1 MACSL
6 PSRRLLGALALLP
19 AATLGACGGQ
29 TLGSQSNPP
38 ALAATAS
45 KAAAPSPSPS
55 TPAAAPAVPTAPV
68 QQALYSPAA
77 SGAPGTLTSLAPLV
91 EAVKGAVVN
100 VEVRARPR
108 RVANMQGLPPGM
120 AERFGMPPGLGF
132 EGRTPP
138 RQGAGS
144 GFIIDPAGT
153 VLTNNHVV
161 QDADLV
167 RVKLDDGRAFDAEVL
182 GRDPLTDVALLKL
195 KDAPGNLPSV
205 PLGDSDALRVGDA
218 VMAIG
223 NPFGLASSVSAGI
236 LSARARDINAG
247 PYDDFLQ
254 TDAAINPGNSG
265 GPLFN
270 MKGEVVG
277 MNTAI
282 IGGATGI
289 GFAVPSNLIRN
300 LLPQLQDTGV
310 VRRGW
315 LGLSIQ
321 DLTPD
326 LARALGVEVTRGA
339 VVAGVSSGGPGAR
352 AGLREEDIITAVDG
366 KPVDSA
372 GALTRAVGQLRPDS
386 RVKVDLLRG
395 GRAQTLEVTLGTRPA
410 MEGEEEVAPRN
421 APAASAPRRIGVQL
435 ANTPDG
441 VRVMAVEPGS
451 PAERGGVVPGM
462 VLLQVGDQKVSSS
475 EDVSRAVSAAK
486 PGAALLLRVRAP
498 NSDVTL
504 LRAVEVPER

>member
-1 MACSL
+1 MTCSL
-6 PSRRLLGALALLP
+6 PSRRFLSALALLP

-29 TLGSQSNPP
+29 ALSSQSATPPP
-38 ALAATAS
+38 ALSAPAPVE
-45 KAAAPSPSPS
+45 KAAAPV
-55 TPAAAPAVPTAPV
+55 APTVPV

-91 EAVKGAVVN
+91 DSVKGAVVN
-100 VEVRARPR
+100 VEVTARPR
-108 RVANMQGLPPGM
+108 RVSGMRGLPPGI
-120 AERFGMPPGLGF
+120 AERFGMPPGMGGF
-132 EGRTPP
+132 EGQSPA

-144 GFIIDPAGT
+144 GFIVDPAGT

-161 QDADLV
+161 QDADVV

-182 GRDPLTDVALLKL
+182 GRDPLTDVALLKM
-195 KDAPGNLPSV
+195 KGAPGNLPSV

-236 LSARARDINAG
+236 LSARARDIHAG
-247 PYDDFLQ
+247 PYDEFLQ

-300 LLPQLQDTGV
+300 LLSQLQETGV

-315 LGLSIQ
+315 LGLSVQ
-321 DLTPD
+321 DLTPEI
-326 LARALGVEVTRGA
+326 ARALGVQAAKGA
-339 VVAGVSSGGPGAR
+339 VVAGLSPNGPAAR
-352 AGLREEDIITAVDG
+352 GGLREEDIITSVEG
-366 KPVDSA
+366 KAVDSA
-372 GALTRAVGQLRPDS
+372 GTLTRTVALLKPDS
-386 RVKVDLLRG
+386 KVKVEVLRG
-395 GRAQTLEVTLGTRPA
+395 GKPQALDVTLGTRPA

-421 APAASAPRRIGVQL
+421 APATSSRRIGVQL
-435 ANTPDG
+435 SATQDG
-441 VRVMAVEPGS
+441 VQVMGVEPGS
-451 PAERGGVVPGM
+451 PAERAGLVPGM
-462 VLLQVGDQKVSSS
+462 VLVQMGNQKISSP
-475 EDVSRAVSAAK
+475 EDVSRALNAAK
-486 PGAALLLRVRAP
+486 PGDALLLRVRAP
-498 NSDVTL
+498 NSDTTL

>member
-1 MACSL
+1 MPCSL
-6 PSRRLLGALALLP
+6 PSRRFLSALALLP

-29 TLGSQSNPP
+29 ALGSQTSAAPTAALSTP
-38 ALAATAS
+38 APA
-45 KAAAPSPSPS
+45 KAAAPS
-55 TPAAAPAVPTAPV
+55 TPAAPV

-91 EAVKGAVVN
+91 DAVKGAVVN
-100 VEVRARPR
+100 VEVRSRPR
-108 RVANMQGLPPGM
+108 PVSSMRRLPPG
-120 AERFGMPPGLGF
+120 FGF
-132 EGRTPP
+132 EGQTPS

-182 GRDPLTDVALLKL
+182 GRDPLTDVALLKM
-195 KDAPGNLPSV
+195 KNAPGNLPSV

-236 LSARARDINAG
+236 LSARARDIHAG

-300 LLPQLQDTGV
+300 LLSQLQETGV

-315 LGLSIQ
+315 LGLAIQ

-326 LARALGVEVTRGA
+326 IARALGVEVTKGA
-339 VVAGVSSGGPGAR
+339 VVAGVNSGGPGAR
-352 AGLREEDIITAVDG
+352 AGLREEDVITSVDG

-386 RVKVDLLRG
+386 RVKVELVRG
-395 GRAQTLEVTLGTRPA
+395 GKAQTVEVTLGTRPA

-421 APAASAPRRIGVQL
+421 GPTATAPRRIGVQL
-435 ANTPDG
+435 ANTQDG

-451 PAERGGVVPGM
+451 PAERAGLVPGM
-462 VLLQVGDQKVSSS
+462 VLVQVGDQKISSP
-475 EDVSRAVSAAK
+475 EDVSKALNAAK

-498 NSDVTL
+498 NSDTTL

>member
-6 PSRRLLGALALLP
+6 PSRRFLSALALLP

-29 TLGSQSNPP
+29 ALGSQSSANTP
-38 ALAATAS
+38 AVTAPAPLE
-45 KAAAPSPSPS
+45 KAAAP
-55 TPAAAPAVPTAPV
+55 TPTASPNVPV

-91 EAVKGAVVN
+91 DAVKGAVVN
-100 VEVRARPR
+100 VEVTARPR
-108 RVANMQGLPPGM
+108 PVSGMRGLPPGL
-120 AERFGMPPGLGF
+120 AERFGMPPGMGF
-132 EGRTPP
+132 QGQTPP

-144 GFIIDPAGT
+144 GFIIDKAGT

-161 QDADLV
+161 QDADVV

-182 GRDPLTDVALLKL
+182 GRDPLTDVALLKM
-195 KDAPGNLPSV
+195 KGAPGNLPAV

-236 LSARARDINAG
+236 LSARARDIHAG
-247 PYDDFLQ
+247 PYDEFLQ

-270 MKGEVVG
+270 MQGEVVG

-300 LLPQLQDTGV
+300 LLSQLQETGV

-315 LGLSIQ
+315 LGLSVQ
-321 DLTPD
+321 DLTPEI
-326 LARALGVEVTRGA
+326 ARALGVEATKGA
-339 VVAGVSSGGPGAR
+339 VVAGLNRGGPGAR
-352 AGLREEDIITAVDG
+352 AGLREEDIITAVEG

-372 GALTRAVGQLRPDS
+372 GALTRAVALLKPDS
-386 RVKVDLLRG
+386 RVKVELLRG
-395 GRAQTLEVTLGTRPA
+395 GKPQSLEVTLGTRPA

-421 APAASAPRRIGVQL
+421 AQATPSRRIGVQL
-435 ANTPDG
+435 STTQNG
-441 VRVMAVEPGS
+441 VQVMAVEPGS
-451 PAERGGVVPGM
+451 PAERAGLVPGM
-462 VLLQVGDQKVSSS
+462 VLVQVGDQKISSP
-475 EDVSRAVSAAK
+475 EDVSQALNAAK
-486 PGAALLLRVRAP
+486 PGAALLLRVRMG
-498 NSDVTL
+498 NSDATL

>member
-1 MACSL
+1 MPCSL
-6 PSRRLLGALALLP
+6 PTRRLLGALALLP
-19 AATLGACGGQ
+19 AATFGAACGQ
-29 TLGSQSNPP
+29 ALG
-38 ALAATAS
+38 TAN
-45 KAAAPSPSPS
+45 AAAPTAALSAKASA
-55 TPAAAPAVPTAPV
+55 TPAASPNVPV

-91 EAVKGAVVN
+91 DAVKGAVVN
-100 VEVRARPR
+100 VEVTARPR
-108 RVANMQGLPPGM
+108 RVSGMQGLPPGM
-120 AERFGMPPGLGF
+120 AERFGLPPGMGGF
-132 EGRTPP
+132 EGQTPA

-144 GFIIDPAGT
+144 GFIIDAGGI

-161 QDADLV
+161 EDADVV

-182 GRDPLTDVALLKL
+182 GRDPLTDIALIKL
-195 KDAPGNLPSV
+195 KGAPGNLPSV

-236 LSARARDINAG
+236 LSARARDIHAG

-300 LLPQLQDTGV
+300 LLSQLQETGA

-315 LGLSIQ
+315 LGLSVQ

-326 LARALGVEVTRGA
+326 IAKALGVQATKGA
-339 VVAGVSSGGPGAR
+339 VVAGVNRGSPGAR
-352 AGLREEDIITAVDG
+352 GGLREEDIITSVEG

-372 GALTRAVGQLRPDS
+372 GALTRAVAQLKPDS
-386 RVKVDLLRG
+386 KVKVELLREG
-395 GRAQTLEVTLGTRPA
+395 KPQTLEVTLGTRPA

-421 APAASAPRRIGVQL
+421 GTASQRQRIGVQL
-435 ANTPDG
+435 RDTENGPQI
-441 VRVMAVEPGS
+441 MAVEPGS
-451 PAERGGVVPGM
+451 PAEKGGLVPGM
-462 VLLQVGDQKVSSS
+462 VLAQVGDQKVSSAAEVVQS
-475 EDVSRAVSAAK
+475 FASAK

-498 NSDVTL
+498 NSDTAL

>member
-6 PSRRLLGALALLP
+6 PSRRFLSALALLP

-29 TLGSQSNPP
+29 ALGSSQP
-38 ALAATAS
+38 APSAMASTANTV
-45 KAAAPSPSPS
+45 KAAAPS
-55 TPAAAPAVPTAPV
+55 TPTASPNV
-68 QQALYSPAA
+68 PAQQALYSPAA
-77 SGAPGTLTSLAPLV
+77 SGTPGTLTSLAPLV
-91 EAVKGAVVN
+91 DAVKGAVVN
-100 VEVRARPR
+100 VEVQARPR
-108 RVANMQGLPPGM
+108 RIAGMRGLPPGM
-120 AERFGMPPGLGF
+120 AERFGMPPGMGF
-132 EGRTPP
+132 EGQTPP

-161 QDADLV
+161 QDADIV

-182 GRDPLTDVALLKL
+182 GRDPLTDVALLKM
-195 KDAPGNLPSV
+195 KNAPGNLPSV

-236 LSARARDINAG
+236 LSARARDIHAG

-300 LLPQLQDTGV
+300 LLPQLQETGV

-321 DLTPD
+321 DLTPEI
-326 LARALGVEVTRGA
+326 ARALGVEVTKGA
-339 VVAGVSSGGPGAR
+339 VVAGINNGGPGAR

-386 RVKVDLLRG
+386 RVKVDLVRG
-395 GRAQTLEVTLGTRPA
+395 GKAQTLDVTLGTRPA

-421 APAASAPRRIGVQL
+421 GPTAAAPRRIGVQL
-435 ANTPDG
+435 ANAQDG

-451 PAERGGVVPGM
+451 PAERGGLVPGM
-462 VLLQVGDQKVSSS
+462 VLVQVGDQKVSSS
-475 EDVSRAVSAAK
+475 EDVAKAVNAAK

-498 NSDVTL
+498 NSDTTV
-504 LRAVEVPER
+504 LRAVEVP

>member
-1 MACSL
+1 MPCSL
-6 PSRRLLGALALLP
+6 PSRRFLGVLALLP

-29 TLGSQSNPP
+29 ALGSSQSP
-38 ALAATAS
+38 APTATLSAPAPA
-45 KAAAPSPSPS
+45 KAADTA
-55 TPAAAPAVPTAPV
+55 PAAAPTAPV

-91 EAVKGAVVN
+91 DAVKGAVVN
-100 VEVRARPR
+100 VEVQARPR
-108 RVANMQGLPPGM
+108 AVAGMRGLPPGL
-120 AERFGMPPGLGF
+120 AERFGMPPGMGGF
-132 EGRTPP
+132 QGQTPP

-144 GFIIDPAGT
+144 GFIIDAAGT

-161 QDADLV
+161 QDADVV

-182 GRDPLTDVALLKL
+182 GRDPLTDVALLKM
-195 KDAPGNLPSV
+195 KNAPANLPSV

-236 LSARARDINAG
+236 LSARARDIHAG
-247 PYDDFLQ
+247 PYDEFLQ

-300 LLPQLQDTGV
+300 LLPQLQDSGV

-326 LARALGVEVTRGA
+326 IARALGVEVMKGA
-339 VVAGVSSGGPGAR
+339 VVAGVSQGGPGAR
-352 AGLREEDIITAVDG
+352 GGLREEDVITSLDG

-386 RVKVDLLRG
+386 RVKVELLRG
-395 GRAQTLEVTLGTRPA
+395 GKPQTLEVTLGTRPA

-421 APAASAPRRIGVQL
+421 SQATPSRRMGVQL
-435 ANTPDG
+435 SQTPEG
-441 VRVMAVEPGS
+441 VQVMAVEPGS
-451 PAERGGVVPGM
+451 PAERGGLVPGM
-462 VLLQVGDQKVSSS
+462 VLVQVGDQKVASA
-475 EDVSRAVSAAK
+475 EDVARALNAAK
-486 PGAALLLRVRAP
+486 PGSALLLRVRAP
-498 NSDVTL
+498 NSDTTL

>member
-6 PSRRLLGALALLP
+6 PSRRFLSALVLLP
-19 AATLGACGGQ
+19 AATLGACGQ
-29 TLGSQSNPP
+29 AIGSASAAQSP
-38 ALAATAS
+38 APTVAATAT
-45 KAAAPSPSPS
+45 AQAPLPIQK
-55 TPAAAPAVPTAPV
+55 TLFNPAVGGS
-68 QQALYSPAA
+68 Q
-77 SGAPGTLTSLAPLV
+77 GGITSLAPLV

-100 VEVRARPR
+100 VEVRSKPR
-108 RVANMQGLPPGM
+108 RATAMHRLPPGWAERFGLPPG
-120 AERFGMPPGLGF
+120 FGG
-132 EGRTPP
+132 EGGGPV

-144 GFIIDPAGT
+144 GFIIEPSGI

-161 QDADLV
+161 EDADLV
-167 RVKLDDGRAFDAEVL
+167 RVKLDDGRSFDAEVM

-236 LSARARDINAG
+236 LSARARDIQAG

-282 IGGATGI
+282 VGGATGI
-289 GFAVPSNLIRN
+289 GFAVPSKLIQA
-300 LLPQLQDTGV
+300 LLPQLKETGV

-315 LGLSIQ
+315 LGVAVQ

-326 LARALGVEVTRGA
+326 LARALGLEAMKGA
-339 VVAGVSSGGPGAR
+339 VVAGVNRNSPGER
-352 AGLREEDIITAVDG
+352 AGLREEDVITAVDG
-366 KPVDSA
+366 RPVDSA
-372 GALTRAVGQLRPDS
+372 GSLTRAVALLKPDS
-386 RVKVDLLRG
+386 RVKVDVLRG
-395 GRAQTLEVTLGTRPA
+395 GKAQTVNVTLGTRPA
-410 MEGEEEVAPRN
+410 LNGEEEVLPRN
-421 APAASAPRRIGVQL
+421 ASASAPRRLGVQL
-435 ANTPDG
+435 SDTRDG
-441 VRVMAVEPGS
+441 GAQVVAVEPGS
-451 PAERGGVVPGM
+451 PAERGGLVPGM
-462 VLLQVGDQKVSSS
+462 VLVQVGDQKIGTAS
-475 EDVSRAVSAAK
+475 EAVQALTSAK
-486 PGAALLLRVRAP
+486 PGAALLLRVRMP
-498 NSDVTL
+498 GSDSTL

>member
-6 PSRRLLGALALLP
+6 PSRRFLSALVLLP
-19 AATLGACGGQ
+19 AATLGACGQAIGTASAATPPAPTATAQ
-29 TLGSQSNPP
+29 AAPPIQKALFNPALGGSQGGVS
-38 ALAATAS
+38 
-45 KAAAPSPSPS
+45 
-55 TPAAAPAVPTAPV
+55 
-68 QQALYSPAA
+68 
-77 SGAPGTLTSLAPLV
+77 SLAPLV
-91 EAVKGAVVN
+91 DAVKDAVVN

-108 RVANMQGLPPGM
+108 RTAAMQRLPPGWAERFGLPPG
-120 AERFGMPPGLGF
+120 FGGEPNGPA
-132 EGRTPP
+132 

-144 GFIIDPAGT
+144 GFIIDPSGI

-161 QDADLV
+161 EDADQV
-167 RVKLDDGRAFDAEVL
+167 RVKLDDGRSFDAEVM

-195 KDAPGNLPSV
+195 KGAPGNLPSV
-205 PLGDSDALRVGDA
+205 PLGDSDALRVGDP

-236 LSARARDINAG
+236 LSARARDIQAG

-282 IGGATGI
+282 VGGATGI
-289 GFAVPSNLIRN
+289 GFAVPSKLIQA
-300 LLPQLQDTGV
+300 LLPQLRETGV

-315 LGLSIQ
+315 LGLAVQ

-326 LARALGVEVTRGA
+326 LARALGLEAMKGA
-339 VVAGVSSGGPGAR
+339 VVAGVNRNSPGER
-352 AGLREEDIITAVDG
+352 AGLREEDVITAVNG
-366 KPVDSA
+366 RPVESA
-372 GALTRAVGQLRPDS
+372 GGLTRAVALLRPDT

-395 GRAQTLEVTLGTRPA
+395 GKARSVDVTLGMRPA
-410 MEGEEEVAPRN
+410 LNGEEEVLPRN
-421 APAASAPRRIGVQL
+421 ASASAPKRLGVQL
-435 ANTPDG
+435 SDTRDG
-441 VRVMAVEPGS
+441 GAQVVAVEPGS
-451 PAERGGVVPGM
+451 PAERGGLVPGM
-462 VLLQVGDQKVSSS
+462 VLVQVGDQKIASAA
-475 EDVSRAVSAAK
+475 DAVQALTSAK
-486 PGAALLLRVRAP
+486 PGAALLLRVRMP
-498 NSDVTL
+498 NSDSTL